1 MPVPGKASIHAGLQP
16 LAQVAQAF
24 FKVSHEKYQVFFFA
38 EKSFQI
44 AIYWECG
51 VLPVP
56 PVPLAWFPSI
66 HAGLAGTGS
75 DFQACATCAS

>member
-24 FKVSHEKYQVFFFA
+24 FKVLREKYQEFFFA

-44 AIYWECG
+44 AIYWGCG

-56 PVPLAWFPSI
+56 PVPLARFPSI

-75 DFQACATCAS
+75 NFQACATCAS

>member
-1 MPVPGKASIHAGLQP
+1 MCIHFSRLWGEKLPWRLEQVAQRFCIPVPGKASIHAGLQP

-44 AIYWECG
+44 AIY
-51 VLPVP
+51 
-56 PVPLAWFPSI
+56 
-66 HAGLAGTGS
+66 
-75 DFQACATCAS
+75 